1 MATLVFFHAHPDD
14 EAIATGGTMAR
25 MADDGHRIVLVTATD
40 GALGETPEGLLEPG
54 ETLTQRR
61 ARELDAAAEVL
72 GVARHE
78 ILGFHDSGMDGDA
91 ANLDPSSFCQIDVDV
106 AAAALVAIL
115 EAENAD
121 VLVYYDEH
129 GGYGHPDHIQVHK
142 VGTRAAELA
151 GTPRR
156 YMATIN
162 RDYVRSIADAADEAG
177 SAIGPPREM
186 IEILGVPGERITTT
200 VDVSKYVARKRDAMR
215 AHVSQISDSSFFLA
229 VDDATFATIWGQEWY
244 IRVGAPAGAPHE
256 DSLLAQ

>member
-25 MADDGHRIVLVTATD
+25 LAADGHRIVLVTATD

-54 ETLTQRR
+54 ETLIQRR
-61 ARELDAAAEVL
+61 ARELDAASDIL

-78 ILGFHDSGMDGDA
+78 ILGFHDSGMDGDP
-91 ANLDPSSFCQIDVDV
+91 ANLNPSSFCQIDVDV
-106 AAAALVAIL
+106 AAAPLVAIL
-115 EAENAD
+115 EAEKAD

-142 VGTRAAELA
+142 VGTRAGELA
-151 GTPRR
+151 GTPGR

-162 RDYVRSIADAADEAG
+162 RDYVRSISAAAEEAG
-177 SAIGPPREM
+177 NSLGPPKEM
-186 IEILGVPGERITTT
+186 IEILGVPAERITTT
-200 VDVSKYVARKRDAMR
+200 VDVSAYVTRKRDAMR

-244 IRVGAPAGAPHE
+244 IHVGAPTGAPPE
-256 DSLLAQ
+256 DTLLPH